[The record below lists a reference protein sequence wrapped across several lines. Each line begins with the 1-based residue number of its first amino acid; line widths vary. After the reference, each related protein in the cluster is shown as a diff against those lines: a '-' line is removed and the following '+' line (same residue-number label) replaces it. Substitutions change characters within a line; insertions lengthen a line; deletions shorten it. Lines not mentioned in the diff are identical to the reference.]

1 MLFVIV
7 RICIDWFMLNGFD
20 LEDYV
25 LFLKFQVIGLEGYM
39 VSNLCVIITHFW
51 FVLYRSAEEFLTD
64 PSQDKWKRHTVLSN
78 DSGYSTT
85 DSLEKIGWSPN
96 VSEVCYSAS
105 VCLYT
110 SGTMAMP
117 LCSLFLS
124 FCFIFNFGLSLNVEQ
139 NHTLI
144 LVKLG
149 SFHFE

>member
-7 RICIDWFMLNGFD
+7 CICIDLFMLNGFD

-25 LFLKFQVIGLEGYM
+25 LFLKFQVIRLEGYM
-39 VSNLCVIITHFW
+39 VSNLCFIIPHFW
-51 FVLYRSAEEFLTD
+51 FLLYRSAEEFLTD

-110 SGTMAMP
+110 SGIMAMP
-117 LCSLFLS
+117 LCSLFFVILFYLQFWFKFKCRTKS
-124 FCFIFNFGLSLNVEQ
+124 HINFSKIRLFL
-139 NHTLI
+139 
-144 LVKLG
+144 
-149 SFHFE
+149 F